1 MSVVIVTGSNTGLG
15 LEATRHFVRLNAS
28 KVILA
33 CRNVDKG
40 EAAKKDIEESTRRH
54 DVAQVWQLDLCSYE
68 SVKSFVQQAD
78 NTLER
83 LDILVNNA
91 GMTFDAWDLAENHE
105 MTLTVNVI
113 SPLLLS
119 ISLLPLLRASGR
131 KFNMTPRVVFVSS
144 EGAFMTK
151 FPERT
156 AENIFKTLDTN
167 HNLFERY
174 NTAKLLQLIIIQ
186 KLAKAYDSSAKGHVL
201 INALAPGLCNTAF
214 YKRSSSTMAN
224 FLLRVLFWP
233 FWRDAEMGSRT
244 IMAAAFA
251 DEDTHGK
258 WMSHCKLQRWP
269 GLMVGEDGEDMAD
282 RVWAELVVI
291 MEGIQG
297 GVTRNI

>member
-1 MSVVIVTGSNTGLG
+1 MSTIGNPHAGTRLG

-258 WMSHCKLQRWP
+258 WMSHCKLQS
-269 GLMVGEDGEDMAD
+269 
-282 RVWAELVVI
+282 
-291 MEGIQG
+291 
-297 GVTRNI
+297 